1 MSTGNLKI
9 SRFFLLKQLKQKQTS
24 TIVVQKKNVTTTPVV
39 KASFNV
45 QDEDDFKKR
54 VLDSSKTVIVDF
66 HAV

>member
-9 SRFFLLKQLKQKQTS
+9 SRFFLLKQLKQNKTS
-24 TIVVQKKNVTTTPVV
+24 TIVVKKNIQTTPVV

-54 VLDSSKTVIVDF
+54 VLENNKTVIVDF